1 MNDLLR
7 QQLQNLPDATP
18 SVALWERLADARQQ
32 QVRRQR
38 RVIAGGTAAC
48 AALAATLLFNLDPRL
63 GDGESAPVTAN
74 TITPA
79 PTTPVASIASHESLH
94 HIDRELQ
101 LAYARNADDAELAS
115 LWAVRQGLLHSRTD
129 NVQPLGI

>member
-1 MNDLLR
+1 MNDQLLK
-7 QQLQNLPDATP
+7 QLRDLPDAKP
-18 SVALWERLADARQQ
+18 SDAVWEKLAAARQR

-38 RVIAGGTAAC
+38 GMVAGGSAC
-48 AALAATLLFNLDPRL
+48 VALAVTLLINLGLKP
-63 GDGESAPVTAN
+63 GDDRA
-74 TITPA
+74 TPA
-79 PTTPVASIASHESLH
+79 IATTRAPTSTIPAVSNTPSESLH

-115 LWAVRQGLLHSRTD
+115 LWAVRRGLIHSRTD